1 MSIDT
6 VEREFNLA
14 QLIMI
19 TEIQNITAEHNERQ
33 TKEKARWGKRRNRGR
48 TKDEINRTGFN
59 LL

>member
-33 TKEKARWGKRRNRGR
+33 MKKKARGGKRRNRGR